1 MVVHGLSKL
10 SKGAIARLAW
20 SDQVADEL
28 VCARSTPTEKNS
40 SLLSCV
46 CNIIGLEVL
55 LEALGVG
62 APVFAS
68 RVEFA
73 HGSVEC
79 SHCESS
85 LPV

>member
-1 MVVHGLSKL
+1 MVAHGLSKL

-20 SDQVADEL
+20 SDQVVDEL
-28 VCARSTPTEKNS
+28 VCARSAPTEKNS

-46 CNIIGLEVL
+46 CNTVGLEVL

-62 APVFAS
+62 APVFAN

-73 HGSVEC
+73 HSSVEH

-85 LPV
+85 SPV